1 MMRRVII
8 ITMGGKNDMDFII
21 EMAIYLLFAVGIALV
36 QWCIRHKEITY
47 AMIIVVLMIIDV
59 FVWLKLHGRI

>member
-1 MMRRVII
+1 MEFLVEI
-8 ITMGGKNDMDFII
+8 
-21 EMAIYLLFAVGIALV
+21 AIYLLFAVGIALV

-59 FVWLKLHGRI
+59 FVWMKLHGII

>member
-1 MMRRVII
+1 
-8 ITMGGKNDMDFII
+8 MDFII

-59 FVWLKLHGRI
+59 FVWLKLHGRL